1 LEHPFTKAEERASR
15 WGLVECFSLPVQAR
29 PHEQSMKLWHPVL
42 RRAQQQPQHGGLWHL
57 LRDRALVG
65 RFNVVM
71 PGAAGAPEHSCPK
84 ALLLLD
90 ACFLFL
96 SDGGNSSQM
105 SRHHTQL

>member
-1 LEHPFTKAEERASR
+1 
-15 WGLVECFSLPVQAR
+15 
-29 PHEQSMKLWHPVL
+29 MKLWHPVL